1 MPKAD
6 NPKEDRRKQRTRQML
21 SDALTALILEKGYD
35 DVLIQDI
42 TDQANLSRAT
52 FYLHFDNKEDLLIYS
67 LRSVFDGLV
76 AQLGPLSK
84 DDLTWNGAP
93 PSLVAF
99 QHAGENRDLY
109 RVMLRARSM
118 GAITDRIRDYL
129 AERIREH
136 IEDAASQLSFPVP
149 LEVLCQH
156 MASSLLGLIMWWL
169 EYNAPYSAEQMAQ
182 MYHQLNTAAFLYLA
196 SKAAHEQPE
205 NGL

>member
-1 MPKAD
+1 MLQIE
-6 NPKEDRRKQRTRQML
+6 NPKEDRRKQRSRQML

-35 DVLIQDI
+35 DVLIKEI
-42 TDQANLSRAT
+42 TDKANLSRAT

-84 DDLTWNGAP
+84 DDLTWQGAP

-118 GAITDRIRDYL
+118 GAILDRIRDYL
-129 AERIREH
+129 AQVIRRQ
-136 IEDAASQLSFPVP
+136 IESASAQITFPVP
-149 LEVLCQH
+149 MDVLSQH
-156 MASSLLGLIMWWL
+156 MGSSLLGLITWWL
-169 EYNAPYSAEQMAQ
+169 ETNAPYSAEQMAQ
-182 MYHQLNTAAFLYLA
+182 MYHQMNAAAFLYLA
-196 SKAAHEQPE
+196 SHEQM
-205 NGL
+205 